1 MFTFKTKIRLHDTDA
16 AGIIFF
22 ANQLKIVHDAYEE
35 LLEKSN
41 LGFATMLKKTDFF
54 LPIVHAES
62 DYKAPVMAGDKIAIS
77 VKVAHIGNTSCS
89 FEYTIK
95 RGKTLVGAA
104 KTVHVAIDQ
113 KTRQKIPLPAI
124 LRTALRKYTH

>member
-1 MFTFKTKIRLHDTDA
+1 MFTYKTKIRLHDTDA

-35 LLEKSN
+35 LLEKN
-41 LGFATMLKKTDFF
+41 HLGFAMMLKKTDFF
-54 LPIVHAES
+54 LPIVHVES
-62 DYKAPVMAGDKIAIS
+62 DYIKSVFAGDKIVVA
-77 VKVAHIGNTSCS
+77 VKVGHIGKTSCS

-95 RGKTLVGAA
+95 RGTTLVGAA

-113 KTRQKIPLPAI
+113 KTRQKIPLPSI
-124 LRTALRKYTH
+124 LIAALKKHLH